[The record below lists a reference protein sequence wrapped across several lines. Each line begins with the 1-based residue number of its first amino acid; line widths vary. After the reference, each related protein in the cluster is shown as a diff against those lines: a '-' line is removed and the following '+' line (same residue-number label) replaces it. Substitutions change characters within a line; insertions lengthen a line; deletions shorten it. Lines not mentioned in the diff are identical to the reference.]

1 VSGRRAAPAACVVIP
16 CYNQGHF
23 LGEAIASALRQ
34 TLPPLDVVVVD
45 DGSIDATAE
54 IAGRHPGVRCVRQP
68 NRGLPAARNAGLGV
82 ARGEYVVFLD
92 ADDRLLPGALQAGAA
107 ALAARPDAAFAVGRT
122 RRIDAE
128 GRPLPSPSRPR
139 VDTDH
144 YTSLVRRCW
153 ITMPATVTYRR
164 AALMAV
170 GGFDETFR
178 HAEDYELYLRLARR
192 YPIVDHHEEVAE
204 YRQHGDS
211 HSRHAE
217 PMLVATL
224 RVLRAH
230 RPGRRATPEHRAAY
244 RARENAVWYFERLLD
259 TVRADLRA
267 RRWRAAGHALLVFG
281 RHLPEHPAYALGR
294 VGAPFR
300 LAARALMRA

>member
-1 VSGRRAAPAACVVIP
+1 MSVEATEVCVVIP
-16 CYNQGHF
+16 CYNHGHF
-23 LGEAIASALRQ
+23 LGEAIASALAQ
-34 TLPPLDVVVVD
+34 THRPPQVVVVD
-45 DGSIDATAE
+45 DGSIDGTVEVAR
-54 IAGRHPGVRCVRQP
+54 RHGVRCLRQP

-82 ARGEYVVFLD
+82 THAPYVVFLD
-92 ADDRLLPGALQAGAA
+92 ADDRLLPGAVAAGVA
-107 ALAARPDAAFAVGRT
+107 ALARHPEAAFAVGRN

-139 VDTDH
+139 VDADH

-164 AALMAV
+164 TALMAV

-211 HSRHAE
+211 LSRNAE
-217 PMLVATL
+217 SMLAATL

-230 RPGRRATPEHRAAY
+230 RPGHRATPEHRAAY
-244 RARENAVWYFERLLD
+244 RARENAVWYFDRLLD
-259 TVRADLRA
+259 KARADLRA
-267 RRWRAAGHALLVFG
+267 RRWRAAGHALLVFA
-281 RHLPEHPAYALGR
+281 RHLPQHPAYALGR
-294 VGAPFR
+294 VQAPFR
-300 LAARALMRA
+300 AAARALTRA